1 MAKNV
6 SLVAI
11 GLAFLLALIGCEDT
25 NLKMATEAG
34 MEAVKAITLSDEEVQ
49 QLAEK
54 AAAHADAQNRL
65 APPESAPSKR
75 LRRLTKPHRSHSGY
89 SFDYGVYLSS
99 KVNAF
104 ALADGTIRFY
114 SGLMDMMNDQELL
127 FVIGHEMGHV
137 VEDHIEKKMV
147 LALASSALR
156 KGIAS
161 QENIIGDLARS
172 SLGGFLQR
180 FAQATFSREEEKA
193 ADDYAL
199 EFMQQEGYDP
209 TQAVSALEK
218 LARLGSDHSFLST
231 HPEPQDRAER
241 MRKRLRSPEKKE
253 VNGIVGWIWSLLLQG
268 IDWLLGLIDKA
279 LDLLPGK

>member
-1 MAKNV
+1 
-6 SLVAI
+6 
-11 GLAFLLALIGCEDT
+11 
-25 NLKMATEAG
+25 
-34 MEAVKAITLSDEEVQ
+34 
-49 QLAEK
+49 
-54 AAAHADAQNRL
+54 
-65 APPESAPSKR
+65 
-75 LRRLTKPHRSHSGY
+75 
-89 SFDYGVYLSS
+89 
-99 KVNAF
+99 
-104 ALADGTIRFY
+104 
-114 SGLMDMMNDQELL
+114 MMNDQELL

-137 VEDHIEKKMV
+137 VENHIEKKMV